1 MNTLQFLYEDKDIFV
16 VLKPQGIHS
25 VRLPAGGGTSVA
37 DLLLEHNP
45 ILCEASRTPLDAG
58 LVQRLDFETS
68 GIMLGAKH
76 RSIWDALFKSLLQG
90 EIKKTYLAVIEGTLP
105 EEAVR
110 VSSYIGSPHRGA
122 RKMKV
127 YTSRPPASAR
137 ALEGTTDFSPLRCD
151 KDLDISV
158 VRASASPARRHQIRV
173 HAAHLGHPLVGDSL
187 YGSTME
193 RAPTRESIQ
202 RQFFLHAATLSLR
215 HPTLD
220 TPIAITSEPFE
231 EIEAFVR
238 ALS

>member
-1 MNTLQFLYEDKDIFV
+1 MNTLQFLYEDNDIFV
-16 VLKPQGIHS
+16 VLKPPGIHS
-25 VRLPAGGGTSVA
+25 VRLPSGGGTSVA

-76 RSIWDALFKSLLQG
+76 RSIWDVLFKSLLQG
-90 EIKKTYLAVIEGTLP
+90 EIKKTYLAVIEGALP
-105 EEAVR
+105 EAVR

-127 YTSRPPASAR
+127 YTSLPPASAR
-137 ALEGTTDFSPLRCD
+137 ALEGTTDFSPLRYD
-151 KDLDISV
+151 KDRDISV

-193 RAPTRESIQ
+193 RGSNRESIQ

-215 HPTLD
+215 HPTLG

-231 EIEAFVR
+231 EIEAFVG